1 MGAGNPK
8 LKSFDPEKFEPV
20 TYFLD
25 LSIEYE
31 EGEEPDYFLEEMNFE
46 DLIESL
52 HSELDLVNVY
62 GDLHGKGESYSELSS
77 AFRED
82 GIILLEGDLSYVIT
96 ETGAE
101 FYHLPI
107 AVIPNFKWEDIRDD
121 IEYGEEDKR
130 EWYESRGLDLDE
142 KIDKLTDQEYNKR
155 LKKFNKEQEKILT
168 TLHGWYGKSMSQ
180 RGGAW
185 TCMPLPQVGKDHF
198 NIAS

>member
-8 LKSFDPEKFEPV
+8 LRSFDPEKFEPV

-25 LSIEYE
+25 LSVEPE
-31 EGEEPDYFLEEMNFE
+31 EGEEPDYSLGEINFE

-52 HSELDLVNVY
+52 HSELDLINLY
-62 GDLHGKGESYSELSS
+62 GDDEYHPELSS
-77 AFRED
+77 AFREE
-82 GIILLEGDLSYVIT
+82 GIILLEGELSYVIT
-96 ETGAE
+96 ETGSE
-101 FYHLPI
+101 YHHLPI
-107 AVIPNFKWEDIRDD
+107 AVIPNFKWQDIRDD

-130 EWYESRGLDLDE
+130 NWYETRGLDLDE
-142 KIDKLTDQEYNKR
+142 KIDKLTDQEYYKR
-155 LKKFNKEQEKILT
+155 LKVFNKEQNKILT

-185 TCMPLPQVGKDHF
+185 TSMPLPQVGKDHF

>member
-1 MGAGNPK
+1 MGAGNPN

-25 LSIEYE
+25 LSVEPE

-52 HSELDLVNVY
+52 HSELDLINLY
-62 GDLHGKGESYSELSS
+62 GDDEYHPELSS
-77 AFRED
+77 AFREE
-82 GIILLEGDLSYVIT
+82 GIILLEGELSYVIT
-96 ETGAE
+96 ETGSE
-101 FYHLPI
+101 YHHLPI
-107 AVIPNFKWEDIRDD
+107 AVIPNFKWQDIRDD

-130 EWYESRGLDLDE
+130 NWYETRGLDLDE
-142 KIDKLTDQEYNKR
+142 KIDKLTDQEYYKR
-155 LKKFNKEQEKILT
+155 LKVFNKEQNKILT

-185 TCMPLPQVGKDHF
+185 TSMPLPQVGKDHF